1 MNIAIISLGCAK
13 NLYDSEMILGLFKD
27 KKGIYFSNKI
37 EECDLIIINTC
48 GFIES
53 AKQEALDTI
62 FECIN
67 TRKHNAKILVCGC
80 LSQRYKKELEE
91 TKMSQEQ

>member
-1 MNIAIISLGCAK
+1 MKRIGIISLGCSK
-13 NLYDSEMILGLFKD
+13 NLVDSELILGLFKD
-27 KKGIYFSNKI
+27 KKGIYFTNKI
-37 EECDLIIINTC
+37 DECDLIIINTC

-67 TRKHNAKILVCGC
+67 T
-80 LSQRYKKELEE
+80 KKENG
-91 TKMSQEQ
+91 KI